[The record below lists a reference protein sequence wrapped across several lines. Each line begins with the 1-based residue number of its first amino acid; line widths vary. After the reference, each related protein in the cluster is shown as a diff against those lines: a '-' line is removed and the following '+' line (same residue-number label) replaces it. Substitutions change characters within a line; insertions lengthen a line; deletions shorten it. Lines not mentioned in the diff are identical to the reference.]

1 LIDTRLIHVI
11 RPHIVVGGLLGY
23 LVGALY
29 ALNLGG
35 DLRWTSIITGYLVIL
50 FIDLSTHFNNNYY
63 DVEIDR
69 RASFKPFGSDNILVR
84 YPELRLPAL
93 YAAICCTIIS
103 LILAAALVITG
114 TSWLLLAFTIV
125 FNALG
130 WLYSTPPVRLHSRRL
145 GEATIA
151 LGTGLCIPAVGY
163 MSVSGG
169 IDQRFLVFTLPL
181 ILYGFMLSLS
191 LQIPDYEVDR
201 EMGKNT
207 IVGLIGRKN
216 TYRLVLLSALAASVT
231 YLLTPMQISG
241 WGIILLASLLPATSS
256 LYTLLRLTA
265 SPEDARKYT
274 KISITSLFLF
284 LTAID
289 LTLLLGLIK

>member
-11 RPHIVVGGLLGY
+11 RPHIVAGGFLGY
-23 LVGALY
+23 LIGSLY

-35 DLRWTSIITGYLVIL
+35 QLNWTSIITGYLVIL

-69 RASFKPFGSDNILVR
+69 RASFKPFGSDNILVK

-93 YAAICCTIIS
+93 YAAVCCSIIS
-103 LILAAALVITG
+103 LILAIALVLTG
-114 TSWLLLAFTIV
+114 TSWLLMAFTVI

-130 WLYSTPPVRLHSRRL
+130 WLYSAPPVRLHSRRL
-145 GEATIA
+145 GEVVIA
-151 LGTGLCIPAVGY
+151 LGTGFCIPAAGY
-163 MSVSGG
+163 MAVYGG
-169 IDQRFLVFTLPL
+169 IDDRALAFTLPL

-201 EMGKNT
+201 EMGKKT
-207 IVGLIGRKN
+207 IVGLIGRRN
-216 TYRLVLLSALAASVT
+216 TYNLVFLSALAASAM
-231 YLLTPMQISG
+231 YLLIPVQVSG
-241 WGIILLASLLPATSS
+241 WRIILMASLLPAASS
-256 LYTLLRLTA
+256 LCTSLRLTET
-265 SPEDARKYT
+265 PEDSRKYT
-274 KISITSLFLF
+274 KINITTLFIF
-284 LTAID
+284 LTATD

>member
-1 LIDTRLIHVI
+1 MIDTRLIRVI
-11 RPHIVVGGLLGY
+11 RPHIVAGGLLGY
-23 LVGALY
+23 IVGVLY

-35 DLRWTSIITGYLVIL
+35 ELRWTRLVTGYLVIL

-63 DVEIDR
+63 DVEIDK
-69 RASFKPFGSDNILVR
+69 RASFKPFGSENILVEN
-84 YPELRLPAL
+84 PELRQPAL
-93 YAAICCTIIS
+93 ITAVTFTIIS
-103 LILAAALVITG
+103 LILAAAMVLTG
-114 TSWLLLAFTIV
+114 TSLLLLAFTV
-125 FNALG
+125 TFNALG
-130 WLYSTPPVRLHSRRL
+130 WLYSTPQVRLHSRRL

-163 MSVSGG
+163 MAVSGR
-169 IDQRFLVFTLPL
+169 IDQRILLFSVPL

-216 TYRLVLLSALAASVT
+216 TYILVLLSALTATAT
-231 YLLTPMQISG
+231 YLLSPVQIPNMR
-241 WGIILLASLLPATSS
+241 IILLASLLPAASS
-256 LYTLLRLTA
+256 LYTSLSLTE
-265 SPEDARKYT
+265 SSEDARKYT
-274 KISITSLFLF
+274 KINITSLFIF

-289 LTLLLGLIK
+289 LALILDLI